1 MGRLNRVFALM
12 LAAVSLTPVW
22 AINKCKAPD
31 GKTVYQDAPC
41 AANQKGESLN
51 WIPSSEGQ
59 LPFRVLD
66 LSAEDAQAAALDAV
80 ATAKDRLK
88 DPDSAKFAGLRVL
101 RFNGHGKVYVMTCG
115 QLNAKN
121 SYGGYV
127 GTKPFWVY
135 QGVFTETFDHY
146 LPDRSASLLMGNVQA
161 ACLRSGRQV
170 SLDVEA
176 QR

>member
-1 MGRLNRVFALM
+1 MLALM
-12 LAAVSLTPVW
+12 LAAAPLTPVW
-22 AINKCKAPD
+22 AINKCTAPD

-51 WIPSSEGQ
+51 WIPNSEGQ

-101 RFNGHGKVYVMTCG
+101 RFNGQGKVYVMTCG

-127 GTKPFWVY
+127 GSKPFWVY
-135 QGVFTETFDHY
+135 RGIFTETFDHY
-146 LPDRSASLLMGNVQA
+146 LVGSGSSLLMGNVQA
-161 ACLRSGRQV
+161 ACLRSGKPV
-170 SLDVEA
+170 SLDAAA